1 MSHERNIK
9 LLNDRRIVYKRDP
22 VDDVPTHQTDKYMF
36 FEQGTYECYTLF
48 ASKAKITTYK
58 SLKWHLLTLWY
69 LNPDLDQDEFMQIAE
84 IISIKEQGFTSFT
97 IHIDL
102 LRKMVYEVSML
113 DLDEPPK
120 NKLRKVV
127 FKYGCGLTKEQK
139 LSIVGEL
146 IGRSKRIHE
155 DDIYQCMLDLNDLG
169 KKITITQL
177 ALYLEC
183 STRTIHRN
191 MGEQLKRE
199 KELLNQ
205 QFRDDTIIGV
215 RSTADDSELYAFVE
229 IPYGKTATNVTVY
242 GNDASLAVN
251 VYESDIN
258 AGALTDK
265 TPGAGCVV
273 GDVCDITDVAY
284 SATNYLAI
292 KVTTVSYTNDIVYG
306 AVVTIT

>member
-1 MSHERNIK
+1 MSHERNLK
-9 LLNDRRIVYKRDP
+9 VLNDRRIVYRRDP
-22 VDDVPTHQTDKYMF
+22 ISDIPDINNDVLLFY
-36 FEQGTYECYTLF
+36 ENGTYECYTLF

-84 IISIKEQGFTSFT
+84 IISVKEQGFTSFT

-127 FKYGCGLTKEQK
+127 FKYGCGLTKEEK

-205 QFRDDTIIGV
+205 Q
-215 RSTADDSELYAFVE
+215 L
-229 IPYGKTATNVTVY
+229 
-242 GNDASLAVN
+242 
-251 VYESDIN
+251 
-258 AGALTDK
+258 
-265 TPGAGCVV
+265 
-273 GDVCDITDVAY
+273 
-284 SATNYLAI
+284 
-292 KVTTVSYTNDIVYG
+292 
-306 AVVTIT
+306 